1 MSSQASPPVSGL
13 LQQHQEG
20 VRDASAEL
28 VALVAAEIRRIA
40 GMQGRAGDAPRDAD
54 ERLANLL
61 ATVLSDCALDP
72 QDRPPFLTIYARAVR
87 QVVCDHLSEHGNEI
101 LGSGEN
107 DGAPQRDSILSID
120 AVLHPIERVN
130 ARLVTV
136 VECLYFAR
144 LTEDETAAALRSDRA
159 AVQREWTR
167 ARAWV
172 IKELGAQDGYTP
184 RSEVSVPNAV
194 WVDAVLRS
202 AIALPVDDRDE
213 FLARC
218 HAAAPNLRQEVED
231 LLRLGTPDTPGPRV
245 GDLSAD
251 ALWSVL
257 TAAGAF
263 SPPVDHPGET
273 PPAETSEEVAETLE
287 IAADPEPVRP
297 PEEPLH
303 LGEWRIITEQQAREA
318 GRVFLVR
325 RAERDEPAFARML
338 AVQPTSSNIQLFNHE
353 CGRLAAI
360 DDPAVA
366 RLLDHGISSDGHFYV
381 VHACAR
387 GRALT
392 RYCERKGLGLR
403 SRVELLVRV
412 CAGLQ
417 AAHRMLVAHGGLGD
431 STVVVGDD
439 GKVVIRDCGV
449 APMISALA
457 GTHAAPSAASV
468 SSDIKQA
475 GLLLRTVVFPSTT
488 SMDGGDADL
497 AAISRCAAGD
507 HSRERYSS
515 IGALRSDLQ
524 RWLDRRPVL
533 ARGGGR
539 GYRVGRFITRR
550 RVPVAVA
557 ATLALVATVL
567 LPPRIAERQRTAADR
582 DRGAAIDRVLAG
594 LFDGSRSEDGTL
606 ETPGARLY
614 VARAATLVR
623 SGFHGD
629 PGRRSAGL
637 LTVGRAY
644 LDLGAY
650 QSSID
655 VLEEALALARQHH
668 GDDSVQ
674 VAEILEPVGQGCHA
688 LGRYGEAESAL
699 RTARAIRVL
708 RAGAAHPSTRSAD
721 VELARLLHQLG
732 RTAEAEQILRT
743 TVAAPRSVADS
754 GSTPDHL
761 AIRSR
766 AALAG
771 VLSSRG
777 QLEEAE
783 RLYRDVLAA
792 SQHRASVERAGAQVG
807 LAGLLIARRDT
818 EEAATLLLEGLQIL
832 RRHHGP
838 DHPVQLEALRTQA
851 RLRLAQSQLDEARA
865 VLSTAGRIHEQSVGA
880 FTVDVPATR
889 ALQAELALREGRM
902 GDAVAASRLAL
913 EEFERLSLGDH
924 PLTIEVRA
932 VLGEGLTALGRRDE
946 SGPVLERALA
956 AAERAFPPGDPRT
969 VRLRAAVIEAA
980 AGRRRQAPASLLPD
994 LDVFALHEPHAC
1006 AVLIVAELD
1015 PNPVPLLFEHA
1026 DAGARRQGA
1035 QRRPGCV
1042 RQQEHGGVFE
1052 DHPTVET

>member
-13 LQQHQEG
+13 LQRHQEG
-20 VRDASAEL
+20 VRDAAAEL

-40 GMQGRAGDAPRDAD
+40 GTQGRAGDAPRDAD

-101 LGSGEN
+101 LDSGEN
-107 DGAPQRDSILSID
+107 DGAPQRDAILSID

-172 IKELGAQDGYTP
+172 IKELAAQDGYTP
-184 RSEVSVPNAV
+184 RSDVSVPNAV

-273 PPAETSEEVAETLE
+273 PPAETSGEVAETRE
-287 IAADPEPVRP
+287 IAADPEPVSP

-303 LGEWRIITEQQAREA
+303 LGEWRIITEQQARGA

-325 RAERDEPAFARML
+325 RTERDEPAFARML
-338 AVQPTSSNIQLFNHE
+338 PVEPTSSNIELFNHE
-353 CGRLAAI
+353 CRRLAAI

-381 VHACAR
+381 VHACVR
-387 GRALT
+387 GQALT
-392 RYCERKGLGLR
+392 RYGERKGLGLR

-417 AAHRMLVAHGGLGD
+417 AAHRMLVAHGGLGE

-439 GKVVIRDCGV
+439 GKVVIRDCGL
-449 APMISALA
+449 APIISALA
-457 GTHAAPSAASV
+457 GTDADPAAASV
-468 SSDIKQA
+468 NSDIKQA

-507 HSRERYSS
+507 DSRERYSS

-539 GYRVGRFITRR
+539 AYRVGRFITRR

-594 LFDGSRSEDGTL
+594 LFDGSRHEDGTL

-644 LDLGAY
+644 IDLGVY

-674 VAEILEPVGQGCHA
+674 VAEILEPVGQGRHA
-688 LGRYGEAESAL
+688 LGRYDEAESAL

-721 VELARLLHQLG
+721 VELARLLHRLG

-743 TVAAPRSVADS
+743 SVGAPRSATDSS

-777 QLEEAE
+777 LFDEAE
-783 RLYRDVLAA
+783 RLYRDVLAVR
-792 SQHRASVERAGAQVG
+792 QERASVERAGAQVG
-807 LAGLLIARRDT
+807 LAGLLIARGDR
-818 EEAATLLLEGLQIL
+818 EEPATLLLEGLQTL

-865 VLSTAGRIHEQSVGA
+865 ALSTAGRIHEQSVGA
-880 FTVDVPATR
+880 FTLDVPATR

-969 VRLRAAVIEAA
+969 VRLRAAVSEAA
-980 AGRRRQAPASLLPD
+980 AGRRR
-994 LDVFALHEPHAC
+994 
-1006 AVLIVAELD
+1006 
-1015 PNPVPLLFEHA
+1015 
-1026 DAGARRQGA
+1026 
-1035 QRRPGCV
+1035 
-1042 RQQEHGGVFE
+1042 
-1052 DHPTVET
+1052 